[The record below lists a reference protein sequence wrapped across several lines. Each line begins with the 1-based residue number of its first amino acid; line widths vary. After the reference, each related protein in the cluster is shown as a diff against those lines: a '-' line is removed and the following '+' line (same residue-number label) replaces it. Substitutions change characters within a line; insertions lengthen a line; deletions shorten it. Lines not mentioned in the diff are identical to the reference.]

1 MDCSL
6 PGSSVHGNSPGKNA
20 GVGYHALLHG
30 NLPDPGIEPMSP
42 AAPALQA
49 DSLPQ
54 SHRGSLFL
62 FGFALTEMKEFP
74 FMLEHLGAVGVCD
87 SLPPRKGPR
96 AAHPKRQFTGASA
109 GW

>member
-1 MDCSL
+1 MAFWCLCAKPLHLCPTLCDPMDCSL

-49 DSLPQ
+49 DSLPR
-54 SHRGSLFL
+54 SHHGSLFL

-74 FMLEHLGAVGVCD
+74 FTLERLGAVLG
-87 SLPPRKGPR
+87 L
-96 AAHPKRQFTGASA
+96 
-109 GW
+109 